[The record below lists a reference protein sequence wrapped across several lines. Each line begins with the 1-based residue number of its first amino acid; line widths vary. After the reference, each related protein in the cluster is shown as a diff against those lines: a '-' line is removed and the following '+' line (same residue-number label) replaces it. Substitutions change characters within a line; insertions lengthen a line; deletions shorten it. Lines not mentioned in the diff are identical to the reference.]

1 MKSPWEIKLRSFRP
15 KRFTSTKQLEL
26 ETAKEI
32 LAEVFH
38 VRHRDVDEMI
48 QIRLE
53 RRDQQDKLLWPT
65 DFCLD
70 ENHGSKF

>member
-1 MKSPWEIKLRSFRP
+1 MRYPWEIKLRPFRP
-15 KRFTSTKQLEL
+15 KRSISTKQMEL

-38 VRHRDVDEMI
+38 VHHRDVDEMI

-53 RRDQQDKLLWPT
+53 KRDQQDKKLWPT
-65 DFCLD
+65 TFCLD